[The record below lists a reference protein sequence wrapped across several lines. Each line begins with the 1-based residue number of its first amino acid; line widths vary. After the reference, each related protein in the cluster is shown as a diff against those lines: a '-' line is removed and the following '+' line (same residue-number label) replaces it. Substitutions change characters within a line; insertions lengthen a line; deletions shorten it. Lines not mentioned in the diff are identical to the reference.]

1 MVRLTVQKCLFRAQ
15 RYPKLLGRSAWCQWG
30 QIDIFPAQY
39 CTSQCTKYKQYKQ
52 MKKSNTTP
60 QQNLFTLAIFSWD
73 TWWSI
78 TFWRSGG
85 CFIVSHNAVFVWSK
99 HVLLQGK
106 FRQTS
111 FTKTKMLHVCLL
123 FHKLNLVVGH
133 SPTRV
138 LSGEVIIQQRTL
150 TLSVNSSSL
159 FLALALLLAI
169 WFWLSLD
176 WLFVSESPSQRQW
189 IGPILRLLH
198 HMKNERIKM
207 EK

>member
-1 MVRLTVQKCLFRAQ
+1 MVRLTVQKCLFWAQ

-39 CTSQCTKYKQYKQ
+39 CSSHCTKYKQYKQ
-52 MKKSNTTP
+52 MKKSNTTL
-60 QQNLFTLAIFSWD
+60 QQNLFILAIFSWD

-111 FTKTKMLHVCLL
+111 FTKTKMLHRCLL
-123 FHKLNLVVGH
+123 YDPSWN
-133 SPTRV
+133 
-138 LSGEVIIQQRTL
+138 
-150 TLSVNSSSL
+150 NSSIQFDKNTFDCGTYFWEWKGVLADYPAMSFAAWVGRYQTWQLVPLSSFFALIQILSKVFNLKAIYSL
-159 FLALALLLAI
+159 
-169 WFWLSLD
+169 
-176 WLFVSESPSQRQW
+176 
-189 IGPILRLLH
+189 
-198 HMKNERIKM
+198 
-207 EK
+207 